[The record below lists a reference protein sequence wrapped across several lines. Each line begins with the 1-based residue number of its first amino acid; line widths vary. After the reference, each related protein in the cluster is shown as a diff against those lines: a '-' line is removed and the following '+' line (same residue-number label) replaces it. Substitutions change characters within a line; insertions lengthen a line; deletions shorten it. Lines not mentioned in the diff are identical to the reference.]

1 MKKYLLIILSIG
13 LFVFA
18 SCQKASNEV
27 SKLYGSWRLT
37 KVTNENGD
45 VGTPE
50 DYVFTFSKGNYETD
64 SIGIIGVGIWG
75 ESGQDMGTFYY
86 DAAKKQLTL
95 DVFELDGVYEVK
107 KLTHKQLVL
116 YIAEEMV
123 TATFS
128 KL

>member
-95 DVFELDGVYEVK
+95 DVFELDGVY
-107 KLTHKQLVL
+107 
-116 YIAEEMV
+116 
-123 TATFS
+123 
-128 KL
+128 